1 MKFEILGPNNN
12 VVNVVETEA
21 NPIRIGKNAS
31 CELCLD
37 DASVSRVHAV
47 IELTPQG
54 YRLSDRISV
63 GGTFL
68 NDQRVESS
76 KPAMISSGAVLRF
89 GNVSVRVVFDE
100 VAEEESGGATLAV
113 NAPDLETMASQEVAP
128 SVEAAPRPSLSM
140 ACRGGRWRCRW
151 CGGCRAQA
159 RWVCRRWFHCRIEQC
174 QCSSHDYSQK
184 ETRCQFRTPFH
195 VESRQ
200 DEFVR
205 ARSRLCLAR

>member
-100 VAEEESGGATLAV
+100 VAE
-113 NAPDLETMASQEVAP
+113 
-128 SVEAAPRPSLSM
+128 
-140 ACRGGRWRCRW
+140 
-151 CGGCRAQA
+151 
-159 RWVCRRWFHCRIEQC
+159 
-174 QCSSHDYSQK
+174 
-184 ETRCQFRTPFH
+184 
-195 VESRQ
+195 
-200 DEFVR
+200 
-205 ARSRLCLAR
+205 

>member
-76 KPAMISSGAVLRF
+76 KPAMI
-89 GNVSVRVVFDE
+89 
-100 VAEEESGGATLAV
+100 
-113 NAPDLETMASQEVAP
+113 
-128 SVEAAPRPSLSM
+128 
-140 ACRGGRWRCRW
+140 
-151 CGGCRAQA
+151 
-159 RWVCRRWFHCRIEQC
+159 
-174 QCSSHDYSQK
+174 
-184 ETRCQFRTPFH
+184 
-195 VESRQ
+195 
-200 DEFVR
+200 
-205 ARSRLCLAR
+205 